1 MVVSVV
7 RGTTLMPRGQPPPFR
22 FYFDVD
28 KMRGRRNFRHR
39 IPSIRVIVTIA
50 FLATLS
56 GCLGIV
62 PRPPAPEETDRAPV
76 PPPREADR
84 APVSPP
90 PNLEHLPNPAV
101 RHEPRSATGNNTYT
115 EGGRTFH
122 ILPTAQGYDRIG
134 TASWYGT
141 KFHGRRTSSGETY
154 DMFKLTAAHPT
165 LPIPVY
171 ARVRNLE
178 NGRSTIVRINDRGPF
193 RGGRFIDLSYS
204 AAVKLDMLERGTARV
219 RVTVVGNPAGNPPA
233 NPGIV
238 AAAGH
243 TVARYF
249 LEAGAFE
256 EPALAY
262 SLSDDLRRRIAAD
275 IAGEIYVVQTR
286 DDPRYRVR
294 IGPFADRTKATR
306 LQALLTFHH
315 GAVPEIIKE

>member
-1 MVVSVV
+1 
-7 RGTTLMPRGQPPPFR
+7 
-22 FYFDVD
+22 
-28 KMRGRRNFRHR
+28 MRGRSNVSYR
-39 IPSIRVIVTIA
+39 IPRTRVIVTIA
-50 FLATLS
+50 FLAALS
-56 GCLGIV
+56 GCLGTV
-62 PRPPAPEETDRAPV
+62 PRPPVPEETDRMPV
-76 PPPREADR
+76 WPPPEEADR
-84 APVSPP
+84 APVSTP
-90 PNLEHLPNPAV
+90 PNLERLPNPAV
-101 RHEPRSATGNNTYT
+101 RNEPRSATGNNTYT
-115 EGGRTFH
+115 EAGRTFH

-171 ARVRNLE
+171 ARVQNLE

-193 RGGRFIDLSYS
+193 RGGRFIDLSYA

-219 RVTVVGNPAGNPPA
+219 RVTVVGNPAGKPA
-233 NPGIV
+233 EDPQADPGI
-238 AAAGH
+238 AAEADH
-243 TVARYF
+243 RVDRYF

-256 EPALAY
+256 EPDLAF
-262 SLSDDLRRRIAAD
+262 SLSDDLRRSIAAD
-275 IAGEIYVVQTR
+275 IAGDIYVVQTR

-306 LQALLTFHH
+306 LQALLTFHR

>member
-1 MVVSVV
+1 
-7 RGTTLMPRGQPPPFR
+7 
-22 FYFDVD
+22 
-28 KMRGRRNFRHR
+28 MRGGSNFSYR
-39 IPSIRVIVTIA
+39 IPRTRVIVTITC
-50 FLATLS
+50 LAALS
-56 GCLGIV
+56 GCLGTV
-62 PRPPAPEETDRAPV
+62 PRSPAPAEADRIPV
-76 PPPREADR
+76 PPPAEDDR

-90 PNLEHLPNPAV
+90 PDLERLPNPAV
-101 RHEPRSATGNNTYT
+101 RNEPRSATGNNTYT
-115 EGGRTFH
+115 EAGRTFH

-171 ARVRNLE
+171 ARVQNLE

-193 RGGRFIDLSYS
+193 RGGRFIDLSYA
-204 AAVKLDMLERGTARV
+204 AAVKLDMLARGTARV
-219 RVTVVGNPAGNPPA
+219 RVTVVGNPAGNPQADPGVPA
-233 NPGIV
+233 E
-238 AAAGH
+238 ADH
-243 TVARYF
+243 TVDRYF

-256 EPALAY
+256 EPDLAY
-262 SLSDDLRRRIAAD
+262 SLSDDLRRNIAAEIVGD
-275 IAGEIYVVQTR
+275 IYVVQTR

-306 LQALLTFHH
+306 LQALLTFHR

>member
-1 MVVSVV
+1 
-7 RGTTLMPRGQPPPFR
+7 
-22 FYFDVD
+22 
-28 KMRGRRNFRHR
+28 MRGRSNLSRR
-39 IPSIRVIVTIA
+39 IPRIVTIA
-50 FLATLS
+50 CLAALS
-56 GCLGIV
+56 GCLGTV
-62 PRPPAPEETDRAPV
+62 SRPPAPEETGRPPV
-76 PPPREADR
+76 PPPLEEADQ

-90 PNLEHLPNPAV
+90 PDLERLSNPAV

-115 EGGRTFH
+115 EAGRTFH

-141 KFHGRRTSSGETY
+141 RFHGRRTSSGETY

-171 ARVRNLE
+171 ARVQNLE

-193 RGGRFIDLSYS
+193 RGGRFIDLSYA

-219 RVTVVGNPAGNPPA
+219 RVTVVGNPTGNPAGNPAGNPVEDPQA
-233 NPGIV
+233 DPGI
-238 AAAGH
+238 AAEAGY
-243 TVARYF
+243 TVDRYF

-256 EPALAY
+256 EPDLAY
-262 SLSDDLRRRIAAD
+262 SLSDDLRRSIAAD
-275 IAGEIYVVQTR
+275 IVGQIYVVQTR

-294 IGPFADRTKATR
+294 IGPFADLTKATR
-306 LQALLTFHH
+306 LQALLTFHR

>member
-1 MVVSVV
+1 
-7 RGTTLMPRGQPPPFR
+7 
-22 FYFDVD
+22 
-28 KMRGRRNFRHR
+28 MRGRRNFSHR
-39 IPSIRVIVTIA
+39 IPRTRVIVTIA
-50 FLATLS
+50 FLTTLS
-56 GCLGIV
+56 GCLGTV
-62 PRPPAPEETDRAPV
+62 SRPPAPEEPDRVPAS
-76 PPPREADR
+76 PPPKDADR

-90 PNLEHLPNPAV
+90 PNLEQLPNPAV
-101 RHEPRSATGNNTYT
+101 RDEPRSTTGNSTYT

-134 TASWYGT
+134 TASWYGS

-154 DMFKLTAAHPT
+154 DMFELTAAHPT

-171 ARVRNLE
+171 ARVQNLE

-193 RGGRFIDLSYS
+193 LGGRFIDLSYA

-219 RVTVVGNPAGNPPA
+219 RVTVVAEA
-233 NPGIV
+233 NPDLRAGQARH
-238 AAAGH
+238 AAD
-243 TVARYF
+243 RYF

-256 EPALAY
+256 EPDLAY
-262 SLSDDLRRRIAAD
+262 SLSDDLRRSFAAD
-275 IAGEIYVVQTR
+275 IVGEIYVVQTR

>member
-1 MVVSVV
+1 
-7 RGTTLMPRGQPPPFR
+7 
-22 FYFDVD
+22 
-28 KMRGRRNFRHR
+28 MRGRSNFSHR
-39 IPSIRVIVTIA
+39 IPRTRVIVTIT
-50 FLATLS
+50 FLAALS
-56 GCLGIV
+56 GCLGTV
-62 PRPPAPEETDRAPV
+62 PRPPAPDRP
-76 PPPREADR
+76 
-84 APVSPP
+84 PVSPP
-90 PNLEHLPNPAV
+90 PEETDRPPVSPPPDLERLPNPPV

-193 RGGRFIDLSYS
+193 RGGRFIDLSYA

-219 RVTVVGNPAGNPPA
+219 RVTVVGNPAGNPVGDPQA
-233 NPGIV
+233 NPGIAEEAV
-238 AAAGH
+238 QAAD
-243 TVARYF
+243 RYF

-256 EPALAY
+256 EPDLAY
-262 SLSDDLRRRIAAD
+262 SLSDDLRRSVAAD
-275 IAGEIYVVQTR
+275 IVGEIYVVQTR
-286 DDPRYRVR
+286 DVPRYRVR

>member
-1 MVVSVV
+1 
-7 RGTTLMPRGQPPPFR
+7 
-22 FYFDVD
+22 
-28 KMRGRRNFRHR
+28 MRGRRNFSHR
-39 IPSIRVIVTIA
+39 IPHTRVIVTIA
-50 FLATLS
+50 CLAALS
-56 GCLGIV
+56 GCLGSV
-62 PRPPAPEETDRAPV
+62 PRPSAPEETDRMPV
-76 PPPREADR
+76 PPPPEEADR

-134 TASWYGT
+134 TASWYGS
-141 KFHGRRTSSGETY
+141 KFHGRRTSSGEAY

-171 ARVRNLE
+171 ARVQNLE

-193 RGGRFIDLSYS
+193 RGGRFIDLSYA

-219 RVTVVGNPAGNPPA
+219 RVTVVGNRAGNPVENRAGNPQA
-233 NPGIV
+233 SPGI
-238 AAAGH
+238 AAEAGH
-243 TVARYF
+243 MADRYF

-256 EPALAY
+256 EPDLAY
-262 SLSDDLRRRIAAD
+262 SLSDDLRRSIAAD
-275 IAGEIYVVQTR
+275 IVGEIYVVQTR
-286 DDPRYRVR
+286 EDPRYRVR
-294 IGPFADRTKATR
+294 IGPFTDRTKATR
-306 LQALLTFHH
+306 LQALLTFHR